1 MTEAPK
7 HATLQTGIPVYAI
20 GFSNDMHIFYVGGGG
35 AGRSGVSNAIKSAK
49 LQRGDNALTL
59 HPAGEFKLRG
69 DEDAPMC
76 VTVSPSSDALVVGI
90 NSAAD
95 IVRGGENRHL
105 RVYDFGVQAS
115 PGARAEGQADLHV
128 DIRERSALA
137 SLGMADPEQY
147 QKTVSF
153 SPDGKLLAVGSSD
166 GRLQLHRYPSLEPV
180 WSSTQDTFTSDE
192 EIYDTDFSQDGT
204 QLACTTQSKVVVLS
218 TSPRTKEKG
227 GVLTYTPRI
236 LQTIDSAT
244 IGTSERGAFRM
255 AKFGRTKT
263 MDVGTRDMLFT
274 LVNTAPSK
282 DAKARPSY
290 IVAWNADK
298 WQITAIR
305 KVSQRPAT
313 VLTVSPDGRFVACGM
328 SDLNHSSSTA
338 EN

>member
-35 AGRSGVSNAIKSAK
+35 AGRSGVSNAI
-49 LQRGDNALTL
+49 RGDNALTL

-105 RVYDFGVQAS
+105 RV
-115 PGARAEGQADLHV
+115 DLHV

-147 QKTVSF
+147 QKT
-153 SPDGKLLAVGSSD
+153 
-166 GRLQLHRYPSLEPV
+166 LQLHRYPSLEPV

-313 VLTVSPDGRFVACGM
+313 VLTVSPDGRFVAPRGAF
-328 SDLNHSSSTA
+328 A
-338 EN
+338 EWPCAYARYVQYND